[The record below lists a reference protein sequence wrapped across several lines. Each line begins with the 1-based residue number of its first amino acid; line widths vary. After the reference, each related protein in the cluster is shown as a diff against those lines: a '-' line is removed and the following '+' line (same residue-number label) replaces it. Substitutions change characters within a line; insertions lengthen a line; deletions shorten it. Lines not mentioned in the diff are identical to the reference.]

1 MLPTYRSNDIP
12 RQVPFGIKLR
22 IMTSSAIFW
31 IGFMFFC
38 IGTTIGLA
46 FSFSMD
52 FKSLSFHPDRSTAGK
67 IINQEA
73 TNCTENKRK
82 IYRYDF
88 EFSDNG
94 GTPIKGSSY
103 SSDFTDSYNSIE
115 VEYESK
121 NLGNARIIG
130 MRFAPFSAWIGLILG
145 IFPTIGL
152 VFLAFAITKGLKNIY
167 LVTNGVLTK
176 GKVVGKEATNT
187 KINGRTLFRMVF
199 EFKTQNGHTIA
210 SKCTTTEPEKVLDEA
225 EEMLLYDPRIPE
237 KAVLLDTINKAAKKF
252 LMNV

>member
-1 MLPTYRSNDIP
+1 MLSTYRSNDIP

-38 IGTTIGLA
+38 IGTTIGVA

-52 FKSLSFHPDRSTAGK
+52 FKSLSFHPDRSTTGK
-67 IINQEA
+67 IIYQEA
-73 TNCTENKRK
+73 TNCSENKRT

-88 EFSDNG
+88 EFSNG
-94 GTPIKGSSY
+94 GTIVKGSSY

-115 VEYESK
+115 VEYEST
-121 NLGNARIIG
+121 NPQNARIIG
-130 MRFAPFSAWIGLILG
+130 MRSAPFSAWIGLFIG

-167 LVTNGVLTK
+167 LVTNGILTK

-187 KINGRTLFRMVF
+187 KINGRTLFRMFF
-199 EFKTQNGHTIA
+199 EFKTQNGHTIT
-210 SKCTTTEPEKVLDEA
+210 SKCTTTEPENVLDEA
-225 EEMLLYDPRIPE
+225 EEMLLYDPRTPE
-237 KAVLLDTINKAAKKF
+237 KAVLLDTVDNAAKKF
-252 LMNV
+252 LMNA